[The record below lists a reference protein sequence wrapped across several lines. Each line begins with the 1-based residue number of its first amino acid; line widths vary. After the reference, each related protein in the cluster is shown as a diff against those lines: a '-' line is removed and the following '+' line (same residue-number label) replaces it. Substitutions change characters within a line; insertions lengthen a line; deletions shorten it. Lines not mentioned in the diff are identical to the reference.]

1 MQKIRIKNFSKSLI
15 SVSPS
20 NLLNIQKESWKQFWE
35 HDLKS
40 LFLEIF
46 PIYDYSGEKVEF
58 QFLDYKLGE
67 AKYKTDL
74 EAKENNDS
82 YEAPF
87 KINVSIK
94 NLKTQERKEQE
105 IFFGNFPLMTE
116 KGTFIIN
123 GVERVIISQLSRSP
137 GAFFS
142 SKTIRGKNCFA
153 AKIIPYRGSWLEFET
168 EPDGFI
174 GVKIDK
180 KRKAPFTTFL
190 KALGLFSDQEWD
202 KKIIKLF
209 EDVDR
214 GEIKYL
220 KQTLSHDFARNRE
233 EAIIEIYRR
242 LRPNEWAAPELAY
255 NLIKNTFF
263 NFERYDLSEVGR
275 WRMAQRLPEL
285 TIKTEKITYEDRV
298 LKINDIIAVAREIIR
313 LNNNPAA
320 KPDEIDHL
328 GNQRVKTV
336 AEVLRNRIWI
346 GLKKMERNIKDK
358 ISIIDID
365 ILPSP
370 SQFINPQ
377 FFTFQI
383 KEFFTNSQIA
393 QFMAQ
398 ENPLAELEHKRRL
411 TSIGTGGLTRER
423 AGFSARDVQPSCYG
437 KICPIQTPEG
447 ANVGLVTYL
456 ASFARIN
463 PYGFLEAPYF
473 KVKQG
478 KVTSKIQ
485 YLDAYK
491 EEQYNLVSSGGIL
504 IDKKNNII
512 SKKVEARIKGEP
524 GLIDRKKIDFI
535 DISPQQSISIST
547 SCIPFLQNDD
557 ANRAAIGSNI
567 QRQAI
572 PLLLPEAPLVCT
584 GVEKIIARESGEEI
598 IAENNGKVEE
608 VDANHIKIK
617 YYHSGNKS
625 KTYDKIYKIKTFNK
639 SNQYTCFGQRPI
651 FKKNQKIKK
660 GDILVD
666 GTAMDRGYLALGQN
680 VLVAFMSWRGGNF
693 NDAII
698 ISERLV
704 KNDYFTSLHI
714 ESFSCD
720 VRETKL
726 EPEVTTRDIPN
737 VSEEKLKDLDDEGII
752 RIGAEVKPKDILVGK
767 VSPKGEVRLTS
778 EERLLRAIFGEKAKE
793 VKDSSLTLPHGRQGR
808 VIKIKVFSREQGDR
822 LESGVLKR
830 IQVEVGQI
838 RKIMIGDKVCDRH
851 GNKGVIAKILPE
863 EEMPFLKDGTPIDI
877 ILNPLSIVS
886 RMNLGQ
892 ILETALGWAAKKL
905 GYIAISPSL
914 SGATEKDIKKELK
927 KAGLGQDGKVV
938 LYDGRTG
945 APFSQKITVGYTY
958 IMKLDH
964 MVEDKI
970 HMRSIGPYSLITQ
983 QPLKG
988 KGRSG
993 GQRFGEMEV
1002 WALEGYGAAHTLQEM
1017 LTIKSDDIFGRAKA
1031 YEAILR
1037 GEEIKN
1043 PNIPVSFNLLINE
1056 LKGLG
1061 LNIEIKK
1068 GSSDKT

>member
-1 MQKIRIKNFSKSLI
+1 MEKIKIKNFSKSVI
-15 SVSPS
+15 STPPS
-20 NLLNIQKESWKQFWE
+20 NLLNIQKESWERFWK
-35 HDLKS
+35 DGLKN
-40 LFLEIF
+40 LFSEIS
-46 PIYDYSGEKVEF
+46 PICDYTGEKVEF
-58 QFLDYKLGE
+58 RLLNYKLE
-67 AKYKTDL
+67 ESKYKTDL
-74 EAKENNDS
+74 EARENNDS

-87 KINVSIK
+87 KVNVSIK
-94 NLKTQERKEQE
+94 NLKTKQKKEQE

-116 KGTFIIN
+116 RGTFIIN
-123 GVERVIISQLSRSP
+123 GAERVIISQLSRSP

-142 SKTIRGKNCFA
+142 SRTIRGKNCFGV
-153 AKIIPYRGSWLEFET
+153 KIIPYRGSWLEFEI

-180 KRKAPFTTFL
+180 KRKAPFT
-190 KALGLFSDQEWD
+190 ALLRAFGLFADQEWD
-202 KKIIKLF
+202 KKIIELF
-209 EDVDR
+209 EDVDK
-214 GEIKYL
+214 GEINYL
-220 KQTLSHDFARNRE
+220 KQTLSHDFTKNRE

-242 LRPNEWAAPELAY
+242 LRPSELAAPELAY

-263 NFERYDLSEVGR
+263 NFDRYDLSEVGR

-285 TIKTEKITYEDRV
+285 AIKTDKITQEDRV
-298 LKINDIIAVAREIIR
+298 LKVNDIVAVVREIIR
-313 LNNNPAA
+313 LNNNPMA
-320 KPDEIDHL
+320 KSDEIDHL

-336 AEVLRNRIWI
+336 AEVLQSRIWI

-358 ISIIDID
+358 ISTTDID

-393 QFMAQ
+393 QFMSQ

-411 TSIGTGGLTRER
+411 TTIGSGGLTRER

-456 ASFARIN
+456 ASFAKTN
-463 PYGFLEAPYF
+463 SYGFLEAPYF

-478 KVTSKIQ
+478 KIIPKIQ
-485 YLDAYK
+485 YLGAYK
-491 EEQYNLVSSGGIL
+491 EEKYNLVSPGGVL

-557 ANRAAIGSNI
+557 ANRAAMGSNM
-567 QRQAI
+567 QRQAV
-572 PLLLPEAPLVCT
+572 PLLLPGAPLVCT
-584 GVEKIIARESGEEI
+584 GVEKIVAQESGDEI
-598 IAENNGKVEE
+598 IAENDGRVIE
-608 VDANHIKIK
+608 VDAEHIKVK
-617 YYHSGNKS
+617 YYHSKGEL
-625 KTYDKIYKIKTFNK
+625 KTCDKMYKIKTFNK
-639 SNQYTCFGQRPI
+639 SNQYTCFRQRPVVQ
-651 FKKNQKIKK
+651 KNQNFKK
-660 GDILVD
+660 GDVLVD

-680 VLVAFMSWRGGNF
+680 VLVAFMPWQGGNF

-704 KNDYFTSLHI
+704 KRDNFTSLHI
-714 ESFSCD
+714 ENFSCD

-737 VSEEKLKDLDDEGII
+737 ISEEKLKDLDEEGII
-752 RIGAEVKPKDILVGK
+752 RIGAEVRSRDILVGK
-767 VSPKGEVRLTS
+767 VSPKGEVGLTS

-793 VKDSSLTLPHGRQGR
+793 VKDASLTMPHGRQGR
-808 VIKIKVFSREQGDR
+808 VIRIKVFSRENGDK
-822 LESGVLKR
+822 LESGVLKK

-838 RKIMIGDKVCDRH
+838 RKIMIGDKASGRH

-863 EEMPFLKDGTPIDI
+863 EEMPFLEDGTPVDM
-877 ILNPLSIVS
+877 ILNPLGVVS
-886 RMNLGQ
+886 RMNIGQ
-892 ILETALGWAAKKL
+892 ILETVLAFAAKKL
-905 GYIAISPSL
+905 GYTAISPSL

-927 KAGLGQDGKVV
+927 KAGLGEDGKAV

-945 APFSQKITVGYTY
+945 ALFPQRITVGYVY
-958 IMKLDH
+958 MMKLNH

-970 HMRSIGPYSLITQ
+970 HMRSIGLYSLITQ

-1017 LTIKSDDIFGRAKA
+1017 LTIKSDDILGRAKA

-1037 GEEIKN
+1037 GEEIKT

-1068 GSSDKT
+1068 RFAN